1 MPRVFALFQE
11 TSCRGSKQSS
21 RTIAKCAPWD
31 PDYTCDRESEGA
43 RGRVVSSPLAT
54 LATRVRFPA
63 LPVQRLISRAFP
75 VFDRIGLKKEAG
87 VVYELTDH
95 KGLNNKVRTN
105 DSRK

>member
-1 MPRVFALFQE
+1 MRILPLAGEKHCEKL
-11 TSCRGSKQSS
+11 
-21 RTIAKCAPWD
+21 
-31 PDYTCDRESEGA
+31 YEGA

-95 KGLNNKVRTN
+95 KGLNNKVRTY